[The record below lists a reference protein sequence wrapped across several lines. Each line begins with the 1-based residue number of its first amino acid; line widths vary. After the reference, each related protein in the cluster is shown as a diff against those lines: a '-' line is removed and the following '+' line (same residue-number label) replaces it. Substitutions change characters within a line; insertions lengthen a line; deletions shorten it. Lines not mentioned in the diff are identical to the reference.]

1 MARNPGTPQPPSGP
15 SQPGDGGPVQEPWQ
29 PERYGILMVS
39 RHRKDDGR
47 ALLLYTR
54 EEGETE

>member
-1 MARNPGTPQPPSGP
+1 MPPSSGMP
-15 SQPGDGGPVQEPWQ
+15 RSGASGGPQEQ
-29 PERYGILMVS
+29 PQAAERYGILVVD

-54 EEGETE
+54 EDPDRR